1 MYGISCDGLNDNS
14 IKGAGKTLNEI
25 TNSLAALKP
34 VDKQLMRS
42 RISTLVFHAERNRS
56 RNCREHA
63 REQLTTT
70 DNSLHSN
77 VSVYTLNYSIGR
89 HRVSGGSEREI
100 LNRSARHQPR
110 IWPWIVMLLRKSV
123 AH

>member
-1 MYGISCDGLNDNS
+1 VIVLT
-14 IKGAGKTLNEI
+14 IIQLKEGKTSNKI

-42 RISTLVFHAERNRS
+42 IGSQLLFFTQKEIDHEIVGS
-56 RNCREHA
+56 M

-100 LNRSARHQPR
+100 LNRSARHTNQGYG
-110 IWPWIVMLLRKSV
+110 LGLSCYYESV
-123 AH
+123 